1 MNALLEI
8 VKFNRKISLFAIIFV
23 AFSSNPSLV
32 LSSDNKVLVKNNAIE
47 MRKTIKNNW
56 INQRYDQVI
65 DDSNRN
71 FDRLG
76 RRADVA
82 YWWATSLCR
91 KQKIGQGR
99 KLLFK
104 IKNIARNDPTIVN
117 ILDKE
122 INICDK
128 VHTFSQLPRPGF
140 IGSSGNLKRM
150 ELEGDSAKTTP
161 VGTKLITLDN
171 SITEESLNKRLTSID
186 NPSLA
191 IKNTQKI
198 FESDKEIQ
206 KSDLRVLRIGRH
218 FNIVCWGCNHKEKDL
233 RLIGQGLEDY
243 LRFFEQEYGMR
254 KPDDFITIYA
264 ATSDTKFNALAKKVH
279 GVEVGIT
286 MGIIGYSIPEDM
298 SIVAMLPNWNSKL
311 YGTLKHELFHLM
323 MRSEFGDAPPWLEEG
338 MAALYEESYQKEN
351 KVVGKQNWR
360 EDILRGR
367 FTCRPTLKKLL
378 EMNWMEFSGMS
389 SSADYIDPYDISPI
403 TDCHSDVGVI
413 HATARY
419 FILYLQNKG
428 KLSEVY
434 NKMKVIEIV
443 DESEIKQ
450 PDARSVLEQS
460 LSMSIDE
467 INQDFTSWF
476 KNLKKT

>member
-1 MNALLEI
+1 MNVFSKI
-8 VKFNRKISLFAIIFV
+8 VGFNRKISLFAIIFIV
-23 AFSSNPSLV
+23 FSSDLPFV
-32 LSSDNKVLVKNNAIE
+32 LASNASD
-47 MRKTIKNNW
+47 MRKKIKNDW
-56 INQRYDQVI
+56 IHEKYDQVI
-65 DDSNRN
+65 TDSSNN
-71 FDRLG
+71 FAKLG

-91 KQKIGQGR
+91 KQKISKG
-99 KLLFK
+99 KALLIK
-104 IKNIARNDPTIVN
+104 IKNIARNDPSIVS
-117 ILDKE
+117 ILDRE

-128 VHTFSQLPRPGF
+128 THTFSQLPRPGF
-140 IGSSGNLKRM
+140 IGSSGNLKRL
-150 ELEGDSAKTTP
+150 ELERDSAKTTP
-161 VGTKLITLDN
+161 VGSKLITLDN
-171 SITEESLNKRLTSID
+171 SITEESLNKRLTSTD

-191 IKNTQKI
+191 IKNTRKI

-206 KSDLRVLRIGRH
+206 KSDLRVLTIGRH
-218 FNIVCWGCNHKEKDL
+218 FNIACLGCNHKDKDL

-243 LRFFEQEYGMR
+243 LRFFEQEYGMK
-254 KPDDFITIYA
+254 KPDEFINIYA
-264 ATSDTKFNALAKKVH
+264 ATSDFKFNALAKKVH

-286 MGIIGYSIPEDM
+286 MGIIGYSIPSDM

-338 MAALYEESYQKEN
+338 MAALYEESSQKEN
-351 KVVGKQNWR
+351 KVVGKRNWR

-378 EMNWMEFSGMS
+378 EMNWMEFSGIS
-389 SSADYIDPYDISPI
+389 SSADYIDPYDTSKM
-403 TDCHSDVGVI
+403 TDCQSDVGVI

-443 DESEIKQ
+443 DDSEIKQ
-450 PDARSVLEQS
+450 PNARSVLEQS

-467 INQDFTSWF
+467 IDKDFENWF
-476 KNLKKT
+476 KNLKKS